1 MTRSRCECGEIGEKG
16 LPTAGTVASILGLAR
31 SGTAVAK
38 LLAEEGLEVTASDIA
53 INDETVEAKKDL
65 EGLGV
70 EVFLGQHPLDKL
82 RGSAFI
88 VVSPGIPEDVPVMR
102 AIKEDNLAI
111 YSELEVASW
120 YATSPIAAVTG
131 TNGKTTTVEMV
142 GQIAGITDLEV
153 RVCGNVGNPLSA
165 VCRDLGPQGWLIV
178 EVSSSQLHHIRDFH
192 PKVASILNISHDHLD
207 RYDDFRAY
215 VMDKGKIL
223 TNMGAG
229 DFTVFNAQDPE
240 VRSLVT
246 GFQGTKVPFSINRA
260 DEGVY
265 LRDKSVEWIREESR
279 EVLFDRDDLRLTGG
293 HNLQNAMAAAVMACL
308 MGASTSRLREGV
320 RGITGLAHRLESVG
334 DIRGI
339 RFINDSK
346 ATNPGAV
353 KVAIES
359 FPGKVVLIV
368 GGKEKGLDYS
378 CLRSEVSKRVRTL
391 VAMGECGE
399 RIITELGGDIPT
411 RVVKS
416 MREAVEKAYEAA
428 DEGETVLFSPG
439 TSSFDMY
446 RDYEERGIDFKSEV
460 VRLRREMDS

>member
-1 MTRSRCECGEIGEKG
+1 VKD
-16 LPTAGTVASILGLAR
+16 LPTSGTVASILGLAR
-31 SGTAVAK
+31 SGSAVAK
-38 LLAEEGLEVTASDIA
+38 LLVAEGLVVIASDIA
-53 INDETVEAKKDL
+53 VNDETVKAKKDL

-70 EVFLGQHPLDKL
+70 EVFLGQHPLDRL
-82 RGSAFI
+82 RESEFI
-88 VVSPGIPEDVPVMR
+88 VVSPGIPDDAPVMR
-102 AIKEDNLAI
+102 AIQEDNLPI

-131 TNGKTTTVEMV
+131 TNGKTTTVGMV
-142 GQIAGITDLEV
+142 GHIAGIANLET

-165 VCRDLGPQGWLIV
+165 VCQDLGPVGWLIV
-178 EVSSSQLHHIRDFH
+178 EVSSFQLHHMRDFH
-192 PKVASILNISHDHLD
+192 PKIASILNISHDHLD

-223 TNMGAG
+223 TNMGVG
-229 DFTVFNAQDPE
+229 DFIVYNAQDPE
-240 VRSLVT
+240 VRSLVA
-246 GFQGTKVPFSINRA
+246 GFQGTTVPFSINET

-265 LRDKSVEWIREESR
+265 LRDKRVEWMREKSR
-279 EVLFDRDDLRLTGG
+279 EVLFDREDLRLAGD
-293 HNLQNAMAAAVMACL
+293 HNLQNAMAAAVMTCL
-308 MGASTSRLREGV
+308 MGASTSSLQEGV
-320 RGITGLAHRLESVG
+320 RGIAGLAHRLECVG

-353 KVAIES
+353 KVAIDS
-359 FPGKVVLIV
+359 IPGKVVLIV

-378 CLRSEVSKRVRTL
+378 CLRSEVSNKVRSL

-399 RIITELGGDIPT
+399 RIITELGGDIST
-411 RVVKS
+411 QVVGS
-416 MREAVEKAYEAA
+416 MREAVEKAFAAA
-428 DEGETVLFSPG
+428 DEEDTILFSPG

-460 VRLRREMDS
+460 ARLRKELDS